1 MFHQGGEG
9 KLVKVR
15 VGGFPNGLAFDPSTN
30 HLLAANVTRQDDPVP
45 VTVSMVDS
53 DKKLLTADIIVPGRT
68 RWTVFDEK
76 SNRFYVNISKPS
88 QIIAVESV
96 DPDGIVARFDIRA
109 TGPHGLD
116 LDREGSRLF
125 CATDD
130 AALFTIDIHSGK
142 VVRSA
147 DLTGPPDVIFYN
159 SQLRHL
165 YVAVGDPGVIDV
177 FDTVSMKRVETVKT
191 ERGAHTIGFAREQN
205 KVYAFLPETH
215 RTAIFVD
222 K

>member
-1 MFHQGGEG
+1 
-9 KLVKVR
+9 
-15 VGGFPNGLAFDPSTN
+15 
-30 HLLAANVTRQDDPVP
+30 
-45 VTVSMVDS
+45 MVDS
-53 DKKLLTADIIVPGRT
+53 DKKLLTADIVVPGRT

-96 DPDGIVARFDIRA
+96 DPDGIAARFDIPA

-116 LDREGSRLF
+116 IDREGSRLF

-130 AALFTIDIHSGK
+130 ASLFTIDIHSGK
-142 VVRSA
+142 VVRAA

-159 SQLRHL
+159 SHLKHL

-191 ERGAHTIGFAREQN
+191 ERGAHTIGYTREQN

-215 RTAIFVD
+215 RAAVFVD